1 MNKAA
6 LIESLMST
14 FVEEVA
20 EHVSSF
26 NRDLLALEG
35 GQGDSAGLLQSLF
48 RTAHNMKGASRAVD
62 VSLIET
68 ACHNLEDILAGARDG
83 DRPLDAAA
91 FKFLFATADA
101 IQDAGLRL
109 KEKQS
114 LAASPLAMLA
124 LRSQAASPTPRPA
137 LTAIAPPSPAAEAAS
152 APSTPAPATPA
163 PATPAPTPPAEPTPE
178 RREGDTLRV
187 SATKLDTVLA
197 RSGELLLAVRQTER
211 RRDEWT
217 AIEEAAA
224 IVLADFHHMQ
234 GRLLHDVAPETRA
247 AVQQVGA
254 GIDKL
259 KDVLE
264 RAVADAATVGRGLVR
279 TAGDLDAGV
288 RSLRMVP
295 FAEAAQSLERTVRD
309 LALAAGKEVSFRLI
323 GHEVE
328 LDRAVAE
335 RLRDPLMHLVRNAVD
350 HGIEAPADRIA
361 AGKPAAGVITVSA
374 SLKGAQVEISIEDD
388 GRGLNRQRIRE
399 EARAMGLPAAAED
412 RDLLALVFH
421 PGFSTARALTSVS
434 GRGVGLD
441 VVKSQVNAL
450 HGTVG
455 LESVAGVG
463 TTFAL
468 TVPLTVTL
476 IRALLVESAGRTFA
490 LATTQVIGLRR
501 LVPAEV
507 RNVGGREMLAATH
520 GLLPLVSVA
529 EALGLPAP
537 RRDRG
542 QGGFVVLVEAGT
554 SRVAFVVD
562 ELLAEQDLV
571 VTGLGRRLRRVPNV
585 AGCALLEDGN
595 IALILS
601 AAELA
606 ETALQGPGRSLM
618 THAPEQEV
626 VRRRLLVADDSVT
639 TRTMEKAILEEAGY
653 EVLVAAD
660 GHQAWRILQDEAID
674 LLVADVEMPGMD
686 GFTLTETLRHST
698 LPRIPVV
705 LVTSL
710 SSDKHRARGLE
721 VGADA
726 YIVKADFERAA
737 LLEAIGQLL

>member
-1 MNKAA
+1 
-6 LIESLMST
+6 MST

-20 EHVSSF
+20 EHVRSF
-26 NRDLLALEG
+26 NRDLLALESE
-35 GQGDSAGLLQSLF
+35 QGDPASLLQSLF
-48 RTAHNMKGASRAVD
+48 RTAHNLKGASRAVD
-62 VSLIET
+62 VGLVES
-68 ACHNLEDILAGARDG
+68 ACHGLEDILARARDG
-83 DRPLDAAA
+83 ERPLDAEA
-91 FKFLFATADA
+91 FEILFATADA
-101 IQDAGLRL
+101 IQDAGVRL
-109 KEKQS
+109 KEKLS
-114 LAASPLAMLA
+114 LAASPLA
-124 LRSQAASPTPRPA
+124 A
-137 LTAIAPPSPAAEAAS
+137 LTSRLIATAPGAGARPVPAPPPSAQS
-152 APSTPAPATPA
+152 APIATVPG
-163 PATPAPTPPAEPTPE
+163 PPVLD
-178 RREGDTLRV
+178 RGDRDGDTLRV
-187 SATKLDTVLA
+187 SADKLDTVLA
-197 RSGELLLAVRQTER
+197 RSGELLLAVRQTEM

-217 AIEEAAA
+217 TLEDAASG
-224 IVLADFHHMQ
+224 LATDFR
-234 GRLLHDVAPETRA
+234 RLQTLLSPGALTETRA

-254 GIDKL
+254 GIDNL
-259 KDVLE
+259 KDGLE
-264 RAVADAATVGRGLVR
+264 RAMADAATGGRGLVR

-295 FAEAAQSLERTVRD
+295 FAEAGQGLERTVRD
-309 LALAAGKEVSFRLI
+309 LALAAGKEVVFKLV

-335 RLRDPLMHLVRNAVD
+335 RLKDPLLHLVRNAVD
-350 HGIEAPADRIA
+350 HGIETPPERAA
-361 AGKPAAGVITVSA
+361 AGKPSAGLITVSA
-374 SLKGAQVEISIEDD
+374 ALKGAQVEIVITDD
-388 GRGLNRQRIRE
+388 GRGLDRVRIRE
-399 EARAMGLPAAAED
+399 EARARGLPESAED

-421 PGFSTARALTSVS
+421 PGLSTARALTAVS

-455 LESVAGVG
+455 LESVAGAG

-476 IRALLVESAGRTFA
+476 IRALLVEAAGRTFA
-490 LATTQVIGLRR
+490 VATTQVMGLRR
-501 LVPAEV
+501 LIPKEV
-507 RNVGGREMLAATH
+507 RNVGGREMLAAID
-520 GLLPLVSVA
+520 GLLPLVSLA

-585 AGCALLEDGN
+585 AGCALMEDGG

-606 ETALQGPGRSLM
+606 ESALQ
-618 THAPEQEV
+618 APA
-626 VRRRLLVADDSVT
+626 RRLLIPAAASEAIRKRLLVADDSVT
-639 TRTMEKAILEEAGY
+639 TRTLEKTILEEAGY
-653 EVLVAAD
+653 EVRLAAD
-660 GHQAWRILQDEAID
+660 GHQAWRILEEEQID
-674 LLVADVEMPGMD
+674 LVVADVEMPGMD

-698 LPRIPVV
+698 ALRRIPVV

-710 SSDKHRARGLE
+710 STDKDRARGLE

-726 YIVKADFERAA
+726 YIVKSGFDRSG
-737 LLEAIGQLL
+737 LLEAVGQLL

>member
-35 GQGDSAGLLQSLF
+35 GQGDPAALLQSLF
-48 RTAHNMKGASRAVD
+48 RTAHNLKGASRAVD
-62 VSLIET
+62 VTLIET

-83 DRPLDAAA
+83 DRVLDALA

-114 LAASPLAMLA
+114 LSASPLATL
-124 LRSQAASPTPRPA
+124 SSS
-137 LTAIAPPSPAAEAAS
+137 APPAPSSRGIEPPPAAAGPS
-152 APSTPAPATPA
+152 APPAH
-163 PATPAPTPPAEPTPE
+163 E

-187 SATKLDTVLA
+187 SASKLDTVLA

-224 IVLADFHHMQ
+224 VVLADFDRMQ
-234 GRLLHDVAPETRA
+234 ARLEPEVGATRS
-247 AVQQVGA
+247 AVQQLGA

-259 KDVLE
+259 KEALE

-309 LALAAGKEVSFRLI
+309 LALAAGKEVAFRLM
-323 GHEVE
+323 GQEVE

-335 RLRDPLMHLVRNAVD
+335 RLKDPLMHLVRNAVD

-361 AGKPAAGVITVSA
+361 AGKPAAGVITVTA
-374 SLKGAQVEISIEDD
+374 SLKGAQVEIAIQDD

-399 EARAMGLPAAAED
+399 EAHAMGLPEAVDD

-455 LESVAGVG
+455 LESMSGAG

-476 IRALLVESAGRTFA
+476 IRALLVQSAGRTFA

-501 LVPAEV
+501 LVAAEV

-537 RRDRG
+537 RRDHG

-606 ETALQGPGRSLM
+606 ETALQGPGHPLM
-618 THAPEQEV
+618 RQAPETEV

-653 EVLVAAD
+653 EVRVAAD
-660 GHQAWRILQDEAID
+660 GHQAWRILQDETID
-674 LLVADVEMPGMD
+674 LVVADVEMPGMD

-698 LPRIPVV
+698 LPRIPVI

-721 VGADA
+721 AGADA
-726 YIVKADFERAA
+726 YIVKGDFERAA

>member
-1 MNKAA
+1 MNKTA

-20 EHVSSF
+20 EHVRSF
-26 NRDLLALEG
+26 NRDLLALEN
-35 GQGDSAGLLQSLF
+35 GQGDPASLLQSLF
-48 RTAHNMKGASRAVD
+48 RTAHNLKGASRAVD
-62 VSLIET
+62 AGLVES
-68 ACHNLEDILAGARDG
+68 ACHGLEDILARARDG
-83 DRPLDAAA
+83 ERPLDAEA
-91 FKFLFATADA
+91 FEILFATADA
-101 IQDAGLRL
+101 IQDAGARL

-114 LAASPLAMLA
+114 LAASPLA
-124 LRSQAASPTPRPA
+124 A
-137 LTAIAPPSPAAEAAS
+137 LTSRLIATVPGARAVDAPPAS
-152 APSTPAPATPA
+152 VPSVPPLPTATAPSEAILD
-163 PATPAPTPPAEPTPE
+163 
-178 RREGDTLRV
+178 RRDGDTFRV
-187 SATKLDTVLA
+187 SANKLDTVLA

-217 AIEEAAA
+217 TLEDAASA
-224 IVLADFHHMQ
+224 LAADF
-234 GRLLHDVAPETRA
+234 GRLQTLISPGAATDTRA
-247 AVQQVGA
+247 TIQQVGA

-259 KDVLE
+259 KEGLE
-264 RAVADAATVGRGLVR
+264 RAVADAATGGRGLVR

-295 FAEAAQSLERTVRD
+295 FAEAGQGLERTVRD
-309 LALAAGKEVSFRLI
+309 LALAAGKEVVFKLV

-335 RLRDPLMHLVRNAVD
+335 RLKDPLLHLVRNAVD
-350 HGIEAPADRIA
+350 HGIESPPERAA
-361 AGKPAAGVITVSA
+361 AGKPSAGIVTVSA
-374 SLKGAQVEISIEDD
+374 ALKGAQVEIAVTDD
-388 GRGLNRQRIRE
+388 GRGLDRVRIRE
-399 EARAMGLPAAAED
+399 EARARGLPESAED

-421 PGFSTARALTSVS
+421 PGLSTARALTAVS

-455 LESVAGVG
+455 LESVAGAG
-463 TTFAL
+463 TTFTL

-490 LATTQVIGLRR
+490 MATTQVMSLRR
-501 LVPAEV
+501 LIPEEV
-507 RNVGGREMLAATH
+507 RNVGGREMLAANH
-520 GLLPLVSVA
+520 GLLPLVSLA

-585 AGCALLEDGN
+585 AGCALLEDGG

-606 ETALQGPGRSLM
+606 ESALQAPARRLLIPAA
-618 THAPEQEV
+618 APEGI
-626 VRRRLLVADDSVT
+626 RRRLLVADDSVT
-639 TRTMEKAILEEAGY
+639 TRALEKTVLEEAGY
-653 EVLVAAD
+653 EVRLAAD
-660 GHQAWRILQDEAID
+660 GHQAWRILQKEAID
-674 LLVADVEMPGMD
+674 LVVADVEMPGMD
-686 GFTLTETLRHST
+686 GFTLTETLRRST
-698 LPRIPVV
+698 ALRRIPVV

-710 SSDKHRARGLE
+710 STDKDRARGLE

-726 YIVKADFERAA
+726 YIVKSGFDRSG
-737 LLEAIGQLL
+737 LIEAVGQLL